1 MQTTM
6 RVMMLAVALLFAA
19 RTSGAAESVWLAQ
32 LDLANLHFEGWGR
45 PQVDKSFT
53 GKPLSVAGQKF
64 SHGIGTRALT
74 TLWLELDGR
83 VEKFTAAVGVDDSA
97 PDAGASACF
106 SIVGDGRMLW
116 TSGPIKRGE
125 PARPVDLSLK
135 GVRSVLLK
143 VDHIGESHAF
153 DHVDWADSQFV
164 VLGAPPRTVNT
175 PREEAVILTPKPP
188 RAPRINGPKIYGCR
202 PGHPFLYRIPTTG
215 QRPIQFAADNLPAG
229 LRLDTATGII
239 TGTVPDR
246 GAYLVTLRASNL
258 QGAAT
263 HEFKIVSG
271 DTLALTPSMGWNHWY
286 AHHNRVTDTMMRE
299 AADMM
304 VASGM
309 ADVGYAYVN
318 IDGCWQ
324 NASADTIRRP
334 DPSRIGPLRD
344 ASGNI
349 LPNKHF
355 PDMRALTDF
364 IHAKGLKTGIYSSP
378 GPLDCAGYEGS
389 YLHEEQDAH
398 QFAEWGFDFLKY
410 DWCSYN
416 HIATGGN
423 PTATNI
429 CLWCKTELDLKTLQK
444 PYRLMGE
451 ILKKQPRDMIYNLC
465 QYGMGNVWEWGSEV
479 GGQSWRT
486 GDDLCGDLNRLFP
499 VALNNAMHRSW
510 SKPGAWNDPDY
521 LLIGYI
527 GDTPYTGALKP
538 CPLTPTEQY
547 SFMSLWSLMAAPLI
561 FSGDMGH
568 LDEFTLNVLCNPE
581 VIAVDQDPLGEC
593 AQVVKLTEDTF
604 LMVKLL
610 DDGSK
615 AVGLCNRG
623 ETTEIVTASWS
634 DIGATGKQVVR
645 DLWRQK
651 NIGTFEDQF
660 RATVPRHGVV
670 LVRLFS
676 PNTSSTHR

>member
-1 MQTTM
+1 MKVLKPSSLITLSI
-6 RVMMLAVALLFAA
+6 LAVVLMFTD
-19 RTSGAAESVWLAQ
+19 RISGAAESIWLTQ

-64 SHGIGTRALT
+64 AHGIGTRALT
-74 TLWLELDGR
+74 LLWLELDGR
-83 VEKFTAAVGVDDSA
+83 VEKFTGAVGVDDSA
-97 PDAGASACF
+97 PDAAASACF

-143 VDHIGESHAF
+143 VDHIGESHSF
-153 DHVDWADSQFV
+153 DHVDWADAQFV

-175 PREEAVILTPKPP
+175 PHEEQVILTPKPP
-188 RAPRINGPKIYGCR
+188 RAPLINGPKVYGCR
-202 PGHPFLYRIPTTG
+202 PGHPFLYRIPATG
-215 QRPIQFAADNLPAG
+215 QRPMQFAADNLPAG
-229 LRLDTATGII
+229 LRLDAATGII

-246 GAYLVTLRASNL
+246 GTYLVTLHASNPH
-258 QGAAT
+258 GSAT

-299 AADMM
+299 AADVM

-309 ADVGYAYVN
+309 ADVGYSYVN
-318 IDGCWQ
+318 IDDCWM
-324 NASADTIRRP
+324 NTSPEIKRNP
-334 DPSRIGPLRD
+334 DPLRVGPFRD
-344 ASGNI
+344 ATGNI

-364 IHAKGLKTGIYSSP
+364 IHAKGLKAGIYSSP
-378 GPLDCAGYEGS
+378 GPLTCGGYCGS
-389 YLHEEQDAH
+389 YQHEEQDAR

-416 HIATGGN
+416 HIATGGDPN
-423 PTATNI
+423 ATNI
-429 CLWCKTELDLKTLQK
+429 CLWCKTELDLQTLQK
-444 PYRLMGE
+444 PYRLMGD
-451 ILKKQPRDMIYNLC
+451 ILKNQPRDIVFNLC
-465 QYGMGNVWEWGSEV
+465 QYGMGNVWEWGTQV

-499 VALNNAMHRSW
+499 VALKNATHRLW

-547 SFMSLWSLMAAPLI
+547 SFMSLWSLMAAPLV

-581 VIAVDQDPLGEC
+581 VIAVDQDPFGEC

-604 LMVKLL
+604 LMVKRL

-623 ETTEIVTASWS
+623 ETTEVVTSSWS
-634 DIGATGKQVVR
+634 DIGVTGKQVVR

-670 LVRLFS
+670 LVRLLT
-676 PNTSSTHR
+676 PN